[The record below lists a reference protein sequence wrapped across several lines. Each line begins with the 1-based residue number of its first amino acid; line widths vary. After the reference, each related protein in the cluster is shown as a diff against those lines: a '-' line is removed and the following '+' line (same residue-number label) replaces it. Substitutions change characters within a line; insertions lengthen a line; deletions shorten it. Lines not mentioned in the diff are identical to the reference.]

1 MLKFIL
7 KRTVSGM
14 AALLLFTFLMFF
26 LIEVLLPGDYA
37 TPFRLSMTG
46 EEIAAF
52 RESLGLDRPLPV
64 RYWLWFRNLL
74 TSGLGQTTF
83 QAVAVWS

>member
-1 MLKFIL
+1 LADGRRVVRFIV
-7 KRTVSGM
+7 KRSLSG
-14 AALLLFTFLMFF
+14 AVALLLFTFLMFV

-46 EEIAAF
+46 DEIAAF

-64 RYWLWFRNLL
+64 RYWLWFQNLL
-74 TSGLGQTTF
+74 TSGLGQT
-83 QAVAVWS
+83 S

>member
-7 KRTVSGM
+7 KRTVSGI
-14 AALLLFTFLMFF
+14 AALLLFTFVMFV

-46 EEIAAF
+46 DEIADH
-52 RESLGLDRPLPV
+52 GHQ
-64 RYWLWFRNLL
+64 N
-74 TSGLGQTTF
+74 GLGRDAESFADLLPAAGVDGLGDGGAT
-83 QAVAVWS
+83 SR